1 MGGRILIG
9 APGSGSGKTLI
20 TCGLLTL
27 LKRKGIACRSYKC
40 GPDYID
46 PMFHRAVLG
55 IPSGN
60 LDSYFSTPDEIRAR
74 VAEETAGVAMTM
86 IEGVMGYYDGL
97 GGDRT
102 QASSYDIASVT
113 HTPAVLVINGKGA
126 GLSLAALIKG
136 FLEFR
141 RDSRIRGVIVNRVS
155 PMMAE
160 RLRGPI
166 EELGVEFLGCLPEMS
181 GLKLE
186 SRHLGLVMPHEL
198 ETLES
203 SLEQLA
209 DQMEQSLDI
218 PRLLSLAQEGGVL
231 TGKEKKLLSVKERV
245 PIAVARDRAFCFYY
259 EENLQLL
266 REAGAELVEFSPL
279 KDRRLPEGACGLI
292 LGGGYP
298 ELFGAELEENRAM
311 REAVFRAA
319 AEGLPVMAECG
330 GFMYLKDQM
339 EGTDGKLYSMAGVL
353 SGVCRNS
360 GRLGRF
366 GYLELQGLEEGPVK
380 GHEFH
385 YWDCTENGSLCT
397 AVKPAG
403 GKSWACMERK
413 GGVTAGFP
421 HLYYPSNR
429 KIPEEFVEKCRRFRK
444 ERCE

>member
-27 LKRKGIACRSYKC
+27 LKERGITCRSYKC

-55 IPSGN
+55 VASGS
-60 LDSYFSTPDEIRAR
+60 LDSYFSAPEEIRAR
-74 VAEETAGVAMTM
+74 VAEETAGAEMTV

-113 HTPAVLVINGKGA
+113 GTPAVLVINGKGA
-126 GLSLAALIKG
+126 GLSLAALTKG

-141 RDSRIRGVIVNRVS
+141 KDSHIRGVIVNRVS
-155 PMMAE
+155 PMMAQ
-160 RLRGPI
+160 RLKGPI
-166 EELGVEFLGCLPEMS
+166 EELGTAFLGCLPEMKD
-181 GLKLE
+181 LKLE
-186 SRHLGLVMPHEL
+186 SRHLGLVMPHEVREL
-198 ETLES
+198 EESLKRLAGELERC
-203 SLEQLA
+203 
-209 DQMEQSLDI
+209 LDI
-218 PRLLSLAQEGGVL
+218 PRLLSLAGECEDL
-231 TGKEKKLLSVKERV
+231 TGKRERPPAAGETV
-245 PIAVARDRAFCFYY
+245 PIAVAKDRAFCFYY

-266 REAGAELVEFSPL
+266 REAGAELVTFSPL
-279 KDRRLPEGACGLI
+279 NDEKLPEGVCGLI

-298 ELFGAELEENRAM
+298 ELFGAELEKNEAM
-311 REAVFRAA
+311 RQAVFRAA
-319 AEGLPVMAECG
+319 SAGMPIMAECG
-330 GFMYLKDQM
+330 GFMYLKERLEGKDGQM
-339 EGTDGKLYSMAGVL
+339 YEMAGVL
-353 SGVCRNS
+353 PGICRNG
-360 GRLGRF
+360 GRLARF

-403 GKSWACMERK
+403 GRSWPCMERK
-413 GGVTAGFP
+413 GNVTAGFP

-429 KIPEEFVEKCRRFRK
+429 RIPEKFVEKCRKFRK
-444 ERCE
+444 EMGI